1 MVRKDCNYIAGSFD
15 RCLDCKYLGAG
26 CDGPRTSTMSNERWL
41 WWVKAL
47 KQKRGY
53 TNAAIVEGTGL
64 SKATI
69 ENIFSGVNK
78 DVKRTTAG
86 MLEDFL
92 IGSDGKWPCPIDSN
106 TDREVIYEDKPETI
120 AMLNERSIQVE
131 NLRRNF
137 DDLKNSSDK
146 ELSQVREE
154 YAEDIKEYKE
164 LVAHMR
170 EQVRLKDGYIADF
183 WQLVKDL
190 QTELRL
196 SRGEKK

>member
-1 MVRKDCNYIAGSFD
+1 MIRKNCDYIAGTFD
-15 RCLDCKYLGAG
+15 RCLDCKYLGNG
-26 CDGPRTSTMSNERWL
+26 CDGPRTSTMSNDRWL
-41 WWVKAL
+41 WWVRAL

-106 TDREVIYEDKPETI
+106 TDREIVYEDKPETL
-120 AMLNERSIQVE
+120 AMLAERGIQVE
-131 NLRRNF
+131 NLRRHNDEIQASIDHELERVRAENLETVRILRERIEWLVEQSRKKDEQLARK
-137 DDLKNSSDK
+137 DDYID
-146 ELSQVREE
+146 
-154 YAEDIKEYKE
+154 
-164 LVAHMR
+164 
-170 EQVRLKDGYIADF
+170 RLA
-183 WQLVKDL
+183 
-190 QTELRL
+190 
-196 SRGEKK
+196 KKVGL